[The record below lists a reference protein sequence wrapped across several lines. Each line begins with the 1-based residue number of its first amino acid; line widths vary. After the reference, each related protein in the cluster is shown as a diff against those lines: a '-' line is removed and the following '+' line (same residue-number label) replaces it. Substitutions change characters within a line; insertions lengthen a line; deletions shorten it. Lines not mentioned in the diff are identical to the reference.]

1 MQVPPPPQADGKNI
15 LLFPRVFNKVAPD
28 DTLRSS
34 CPFIFNA
41 TGPEGSNFAL
51 TPKSIVTNNKI
62 IPKKT
67 TILTKTK
74 VKSINYN
81 LIPIKLINPIA
92 IRPVIIKVIPNP
104 FKGSGILEYAIFSLI
119 AEIARIAKKK
129 PTPDPKP

>member
-1 MQVPPPPQADGKNI
+1 MIKDMPSKNI
-15 LLFPRVFNKVAPD
+15 EYICIHNILTDILLGISNKKTFEDITDAIKSLGFKPAFI
-28 DTLRSS
+28 TLN
-34 CPFIFNA
+34 PVEA
-41 TGPEGSNFAL
+41 
-51 TPKSIVTNNKI
+51 NKI

-92 IRPVIIKVIPNP
+92 IRPVMIKVIPNP
-104 FKGSGILEYAIFSLI
+104 FKGSGILEYAIFSLM